1 MKTKRFSLITILA
14 VIMLA
19 FTTLFGIS
27 LKSDKASAAVEQTGY
42 AKVMVSNGGTNMV
55 NSAGA
60 YQIDP
65 FTADPATIEAVVS
78 IFAKNNWNGTGN
90 QGAIIGGRYVGNDY
104 FNLEVYND
112 YNSLQRLAGLDI
124 SDYKGKNAI
133 RYTYIVTNF
142 PNETEEKEIRANVL
156 TVNGRPIA
164 GDIMTVS
171 LDGFMYSLNYL
182 KIGR

>member
-1 MKTKRFSLITILA
+1 MNIVLRGEFLKQMAYIVTVLFIICVGTICMVLA
-14 VIMLA
+14 KDEDSGNIEFLGEYGWEVR
-19 FTTLFGIS
+19 GEC
-27 LKSDKASAAVEQTGY
+27 VERE
-42 AKVMVSNGGTNMV
+42 KVEIPRVF
-55 NSAGA
+55 
-60 YQIDP
+60 D
-65 FTADPATIEAVVS
+65 
-78 IFAKNNWNGTGN
+78 
-90 QGAIIGGRYVGNDY
+90 
-104 FNLEVYND
+104 EVYND

-124 SDYKGKNAI
+124 SDYKGKKAI

-171 LDGFMYSLNYL
+171 LDGFMCSLNYL